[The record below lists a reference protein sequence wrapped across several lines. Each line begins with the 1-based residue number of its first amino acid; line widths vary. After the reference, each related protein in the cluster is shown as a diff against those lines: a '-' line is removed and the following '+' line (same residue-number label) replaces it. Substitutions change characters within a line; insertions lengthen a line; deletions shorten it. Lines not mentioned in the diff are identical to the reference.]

1 MINYFNFAPQKHDSA
16 ALLKQN
22 YTIDMFRYLIL
33 IKRPIKNSRFR
44 PDEAE
49 NVLLLR
55 WGSSKNAQDGDSEIT

>member
-33 IKRPIKNSRFR
+33 INDQLKIVAFARMKQKTYCFYGGDRPKT
-44 PDEAE
+44 
-49 NVLLLR
+49 LR
-55 WGSSKNAQDGDSEIT
+55 TEIRKQA